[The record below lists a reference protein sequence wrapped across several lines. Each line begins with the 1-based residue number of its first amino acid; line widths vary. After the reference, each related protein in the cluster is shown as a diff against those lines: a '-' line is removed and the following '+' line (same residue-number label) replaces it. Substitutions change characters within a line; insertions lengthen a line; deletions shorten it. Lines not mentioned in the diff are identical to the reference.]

1 MYKLLDGKKIYEKEE
16 VDLITAGIE
25 TKADDALNKAEEVNS
40 LAQEAKNIA
49 EASKQELTEGLATVN
64 EKFDASKAS
73 TDAALA
79 AVNDI
84 RDTVSQALVNSS
96 DAVLLANEA
105 KTTAY
110 TAKTTAEGLSD
121 KIDTAVV
128 NAEEALQKVK
138 GAVFSVNNNMPDENG
153 NVNIPEPEGIVKSV
167 NNNMPDENGNV
178 NIPEPE
184 GIVKSVNS
192 ITPDENGNVN
202 IPEPVTLDTIR
213 NYIGST
219 LLGRHWLQSDKKDNS
234 FYTVYYANG
243 VWVACSYSNTGLWY
257 STDGQHWLRSDKKD
271 NDFRTVYYANGVD
284 RSTIGRHCKHPDR
297 MTLLELKTIIK
308 MAKVPK
314 EVVLEFLYE
323 GR

>member
-167 NNNMPDENGNV
+167 N
-178 NIPEPE
+178 
-184 GIVKSVNS
+184 S

-219 LLGRHWLQSDKKDNS
+219 LLGRHWLQSDKKDNR

-257 STDGQHWLRSDKKD
+257 STDGQHWLQSDKKD
-271 NDFRTVYYANGVD
+271 NSFDTVYYANGVWVACSWSGSD
-284 RSTIGRHCKHPDR
+284 SGSGKGLWYSSVKDIIDNGW
-297 MTLLELKTIIK
+297 LK
-308 MAKVPK
+308 
-314 EVVLEFLYE
+314 E
-323 GR
+323 